1 MKKSMYINE
10 SIPVAIYF
18 SSLFSISFHYLTCLS
33 SLLSIYFHYSTYFS
47 SVFSIF
53 FHYKT
58 SSTGGRRETIT
69 RSPQQERDSNYNV
82 QPIFSL
88 NPHLDENNNNEVDP
102 IYEFDI
108 ELRLP
113 LVSSNCSCING
124 FKYLQLQNGIE

>member
-1 MKKSMYINE
+1 M
-10 SIPVAIYF
+10 
-18 SSLFSISFHYLTCLS
+18 FSISFY
-33 SLLSIYFHYSTYFS
+33 YSTYFS

-82 QPIFSL
+82 QLIFSL

-113 LVSSNCSCING
+113 W
-124 FKYLQLQNGIE
+124 YLQTFLASMASNIFSYKMELNNINDLKGKLHDY